1 MYRTFHGGLGL
12 LLILALGSGSA
23 RGDAQT
29 ESRGHPQSVSIAF
42 EGSQAEA
49 ERFMAYYDSIQLT
62 AAQEAVRQE
71 ALQPLPAPCC
81 SSFSAATCCC
91 ECNLSR
97 TIWGLSKFLIAREDR
112 SAGEV
117 RAAVTA
123 WIGAINPSGYPG
135 NTCFTGGCGRSF
147 KEGGC
152 GGMRADQLTF
162 E

>member
-1 MYRTFHGGLGL
+1 MCRTFHTGLAL
-12 LLILALGSGSA
+12 LLMLALGSGSA
-23 RGDAQT
+23 RSDAQT
-29 ESRGHPQSVSIAF
+29 ESGWHPQSVFIAF

-49 ERFMAYYDSIQLT
+49 ETFMAYYDSIQLT

-71 ALQPLPAPCC
+71 ALQAMPAPCC
-81 SSFSAATCCC
+81 SNFSAATCCC

-97 TIWGLSKFLIAREDR
+97 TIWGLSKFLIALEGR

-117 RAAVTA
+117 RTAVTA
-123 WIGAINPSGYPG
+123 WINAINPSGYPG
-135 NTCFTGGCGRSF
+135 NTCFTGGCLRSF

-152 GGMRADQLTF
+152 GGMRADQLIF